1 MVLGAVGRSR
11 PREGGVGAPPEAI
24 KAGRAQQPARPLC
37 CHPTAW
43 HCEYGDRWG
52 GCWGRRGPPGDGD
65 GGAGLWDEEMSSWGV
80 CGGDL
85 SYGGNGGAGGGS
97 ATMGWVLGGGRVF
110 LWGCLWKGFP
120 LRGRGLLWGGVP
132 LGGSPFGGCPFWR
145 GSLWG
150 GGMSL
155 LEGVRF
161 GGRPFLGGS
170 VPFGEGPFWGCPFG
184 RAVPFGGG
192 SFWGMSLFGGGPFW
206 RVPFGG
212 GSFLGSVPFGGGP
225 FWGGPLW
232 GGPLREMSLWG
243 SFLLEGIPFGC
254 VPGGVG
260 STFLETSEGSHC
272 GGGKQHIT
280 TEQLRVGCDPEGSWG
295 SVGGW
300 APL

>member
-43 HCEYGDRWG
+43 HREYGDRWG

-97 ATMGWVLGGGRVF
+97 ATIGWVLGGGRVF
-110 LWGCLWKGFP
+110 LWGCLRKGFP
-120 LRGRGLLWGGVP
+120 LRGRGGVP

-150 GGMSL
+150 GGVSL

-212 GSFLGSVPFGGGP
+212 GPFWGVSLLEGVPFGEVLFGGVL
-225 FWGGPLW
+225 FG
-232 GGPLREMSLWG
+232 RC
-243 SFLLEGIPFGC
+243 PFG
-254 VPGGVG
+254 GRSFWRGSLSGVFPVG
-260 STFLETSEGSHC
+260 WDPPSWRPQRAPTV
-272 GGGKQHIT
+272 GGGNST
-280 TEQLRVGCDPEGSWG
+280 
-295 SVGGW
+295 
-300 APL
+300 

>member
-1 MVLGAVGRSR
+1 M
-11 PREGGVGAPPEAI
+11 GG
-24 KAGRAQQPARPLC
+24 
-37 CHPTAW
+37 
-43 HCEYGDRWG
+43 
-52 GCWGRRGPPGDGD
+52 
-65 GGAGLWDEEMSSWGV
+65 
-80 CGGDL
+80 
-85 SYGGNGGAGGGS
+85 
-97 ATMGWVLGGGRVF
+97 
-110 LWGCLWKGFP
+110 
-120 LRGRGLLWGGVP
+120 LWGGFILWGKWGCQGWERNHRVGAGWGESFPLGVSLERVPFEGKGSP
-132 LGGSPFGGCPFWR
+132 LGGCPFGGCPFWR
-145 GSLWG
+145 GSLFG
-150 GGMSL
+150 GGCPSWRGSVL
-155 LEGVRF
+155 VDVPF
-161 GGRPFLGGS
+161 GGGS

-192 SFWGMSLFGGGPFW
+192 SFWGMSLLGGGPFW

>member
-1 MVLGAVGRSR
+1 MGGLLGAEGSPWGWGWGGGVCGMRRCHLGGCVGGIY
-11 PREGGVGAPPEAI
+11 PMGEMGVPGVGA
-24 KAGRAQQPARPLC
+24 QP
-37 CHPTAW
+37 W
-43 HCEYGDRWG
+43 S
-52 GCWGRRGPPGDGD
+52 GCWV
-65 GGAGLWDEEMSSWGV
+65 GGEFSF
-80 CGGDL
+80 GG
-85 SYGGNGGAGGGS
+85 
-97 ATMGWVLGGGRVF
+97 
-110 LWGCLWKGFP
+110 LWKGFP

-145 GSLWG
+145 GSLFG
-150 GGMSL
+150 GGLSL

-206 RVPFGG
+206 RVPFR
-212 GSFLGSVPFGGGP
+212 GSP

-272 GGGKQHIT
+272 RGGQHRT